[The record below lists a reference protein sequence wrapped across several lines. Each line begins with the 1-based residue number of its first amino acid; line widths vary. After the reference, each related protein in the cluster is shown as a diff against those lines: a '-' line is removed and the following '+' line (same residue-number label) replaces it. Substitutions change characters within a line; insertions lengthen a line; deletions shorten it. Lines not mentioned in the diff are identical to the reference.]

1 MMLDLLALQKFF
13 ILNHLKE
20 GDIAVDFTM
29 GNGHDTEFLSKT
41 VGESGHVYAFDIQ
54 ADAVRS
60 TEKNLAEWGAPK
72 NYTLINDSH
81 HNAANYVKTPFKAGM
96 FNLGWLPGGDKSITT
111 LRETTLPALAGAIA
125 LMDKDAVLT
134 VAVYPGHEEGN
145 LEGIA
150 VEEYFASL
158 SRFKVCCTKIKI
170 VNSPTSPFFFVIETK

>member
-1 MMLDLLALQKFF
+1 MLDLLSLQKFF

-20 GDIAVDFTM
+20 GDVAVDFTM

-41 VGESGHVYAFDIQ
+41 VGPEGRVYAFDIQ
-54 ADAVRS
+54 ADAVAS
-60 TEKNLAEWGAPK
+60 TAKNLKEWGAPE
-72 NYTLINDSH
+72 NYTLIHDSH
-81 HNAANYVKTPFKAGM
+81 HNAKNYLPCPFKAGM

-111 LRETTLPALAGAIA
+111 LRETTLPALEGAIA

-134 VAVYPGHEEGN
+134 VAVYPGHEEGT

-150 VEEYFASL
+150 VEEYFSSL